1 MICKQCKAEF
11 EPLYKNGVLLSK
23 ICISCL
29 RAKANKQKQ
38 QVWRKDKAEMKEKLK
53 THKDWLKDLQRVFN
67 TYIRLRDTGK
77 PCISCDRQLRD
88 KFDASHYFS
97 VGAYPNVR
105 FHEDNVHGGCVY
117 CNQHLH
123 GNISEY
129 AIRLPLR
136 IGEKRYKE
144 LLEARNKPNKL
155 TIDEI
160 KLKIGYYKEKISEID
175 KKR

>member
-1 MICKQCKAEF
+1 MIKCKCGLEF
-11 EPLYKNGVLLSK
+11 EPFTRNGIVLSK
-23 ICISCL
+23 LCTSCL
-29 RAKANKQKQ
+29 ISKANKQKQ
-38 QVWRKDKAEMKEKLK
+38 AIWRKDKAAIKEKLK
-53 THKDWLKDLQRVFN
+53 THSEWLNDLQKVFN

-77 PCISCDRQLRD
+77 PCISCDRPLRD
-88 KFDASHYFS
+88 KFDAGHYFS
-97 VGAYPNVR
+97 VGAYPNIR
-105 FHEDNVHGGCVY
+105 FNEDNVHGQCVY

-123 GNISEY
+123 GNVSEY

-160 KLKIGYYKEKISEID
+160 KLKIGYYKYEIREID